1 MTALDCNKCWA
12 ECLDVAVEVALK
24 AGKLVQVAAKQEKN
38 VSTKST
44 PTDLV
49 TEADQQVEDLIISTL
64 RDRFPSHKFI
74 GEEASA
80 AGGKCLLTDCPTW
93 IIDPIDG
100 TCNFVH
106 SFPMV
111 AVSIGF
117 AVNNELEFGVIYHCF
132 DGTLYTAR
140 KGHGAFCNGI
150 RIHVSKEKDVSK
162 ALILTEI
169 GAKRDQDTLNIFS
182 GNIMKFLSAPAHG
195 IRIIGSSTLA
205 LCLIATGSAEAYY
218 QYGLHCWDI
227 AAAAVIIREAGGVV
241 MDTSGGPLDLM
252 SRRVVAA
259 GTNEMAN
266 YIVHQLQPINYER
279 DDIDQGVQK

>member
-1 MTALDCNKCWA
+1 MTSTENKCWG
-12 ECLDVAVEVALK
+12 ECMDIAVQIAHK
-24 AGKLVQVAAKQEKN
+24 AGKVVQEAVKQEKL

-64 RDRFPSHKFI
+64 REKFPSHRFI
-74 GEEASA
+74 GEESSA
-80 AGGKCLLTDCPTW
+80 AGEKCILTDEPTW

-117 AVNNELEFGVIYHCF
+117 AVEKELEFGVIYHCF

-140 KGHGAFCNGI
+140 RGHGAFCNGAPI
-150 RIHVSKEKDVSK
+150 QVSKERDISK

-169 GAKRDQDTLNIFS
+169 GAKRDPATLEIFL
-182 GNIMKFLSAPAHG
+182 GNMQKLLSAPAHG
-195 IRIIGSSTLA
+195 VRIIGSSTLA
-205 LCLIATGSAEAYY
+205 LCHLATGAAEAYY

-227 AAAAVIIREAGGVV
+227 AAAAVIIREAGGCVI
-241 MDTSGGPLDLM
+241 DTSGGPLDLM

-259 GTNEMAN
+259 GSREMAD
-266 YIVHQLQPINYER
+266 YVVRQLQPISYER
-279 DDIDQGVQK
+279 DDHDPSVQS

>member
-1 MTALDCNKCWA
+1 MTSAEDKCWG
-12 ECLDVAVEVALK
+12 ECMDLAIQIAHEAIKVVQEAV
-24 AGKLVQVAAKQEKN
+24 KQEKQ
-38 VSTKST
+38 VSSKST

-49 TEADQQVEDLIISTL
+49 TEADQQVEELIISTL
-64 RDRFPSHKFI
+64 KEKYPSHRFI
-74 GEEASA
+74 GEESSA
-80 AGGKCLLTDCPTW
+80 AGEKCILTDEPTW

-117 AVNNELEFGVIYHCF
+117 AVKKELEFGVIYHCF

-140 KGHGAFCNGI
+140 RGHGAFCNGAP
-150 RIHVSKEKDVSK
+150 IHVSKERDISK

-169 GAKRDQDTLNIFS
+169 GAKRDPATLEIFL
-182 GNIMKFLSAPAHG
+182 GNMKKLLSAPAHG
-195 IRIIGSSTLA
+195 VRIIGSSTLA
-205 LCLIATGSAEAYY
+205 LCHIATGAAEAYY

-227 AAAAVIIREAGGVV
+227 AAAAVIITEAGGCVI
-241 MDTSGGPLDLM
+241 DTSGGPLDLM

-259 GTNEMAN
+259 GSREMAD
-266 YIVHQLQPINYER
+266 YVVQQLQPISYER
-279 DDIDQGVQK
+279 DDHDPDA

>member
-1 MTALDCNKCWA
+1 MTSAEDKCWG
-12 ECLDVAVEVALK
+12 ECMDLAIQIAHKAIKVVQEAV
-24 AGKLVQVAAKQEKN
+24 KQEKQ
-38 VSTKST
+38 VSSKST

-49 TEADQQVEDLIISTL
+49 TEADQQVEELIISTL
-64 RDRFPSHKFI
+64 KEKYPSHRFI
-74 GEEASA
+74 GEESSA
-80 AGGKCLLTDCPTW
+80 AGEKCILTDEPTW

-117 AVNNELEFGVIYHCF
+117 AVKKELEFGVIYHCF

-140 KGHGAFCNGI
+140 RGHGAFCNGAP
-150 RIHVSKEKDVSK
+150 IHVSKERDISK

-169 GAKRDQDTLNIFS
+169 GAKRDPATLEIFL
-182 GNIMKFLSAPAHG
+182 GNMKKLLSAPAHG
-195 IRIIGSSTLA
+195 VRIIGSSTLA
-205 LCLIATGSAEAYY
+205 LCHIATGAAEAYY

-227 AAAAVIIREAGGVV
+227 AAAAVIITEAGGCVI
-241 MDTSGGPLDLM
+241 DTSGGPLDLM

-259 GTNEMAN
+259 GSREMAD
-266 YIVHQLQPINYER
+266 YVVQQLQPISYER
-279 DDIDQGVQK
+279 DDHDPDA

>member
-1 MTALDCNKCWA
+1 MEAESWA
-12 ECLDVAVEVALK
+12 ECMDVAVKTALR
-24 AGKLVQVAAKQEKN
+24 AGQMVRVSVMQEKH
-38 VSTKST
+38 VSSKST

-64 RDRFPSHKFI
+64 REHFPSHRFI
-74 GEEASA
+74 GEESSA
-80 AGGKCLLTDCPTW
+80 AGEKCILTDNPTW

-117 AVNNELEFGVIYHCF
+117 AVKKQLEFGVVYHCL
-132 DGTLYTAR
+132 DGTLYTGR
-140 KGHGAFCNGI
+140 RGHGAFCNGV
-150 RIHVSKEKDVSK
+150 RLHVSKEKDVSK

-169 GAKRDQDTLNIFS
+169 GAKREPHTLDIFL
-182 GNIMKFLSAPAHG
+182 GNMKQLLSAPVHG
-195 IRIIGSSTLA
+195 VRIIGSSTLA
-205 LCLIATGSAEAYY
+205 LCQVATGAAEAYY

-227 AAAAVIIREAGGVV
+227 AAAAIIITEAGGCVI
-241 MDTSGGPLDLM
+241 DTTGGPLDLM

-259 GTNEMAN
+259 GSQEIAD
-266 YIVHQLQPINYER
+266 YIVQRLKPINYGR
-279 DDIDQGVQK
+279 DDDDP

>member
-1 MTALDCNKCWA
+1 MFLIYINNPRITLLAPENTI
-12 ECLDVAVEVALK
+12 VVQSAV
-24 AGKLVQVAAKQEKN
+24 KQEKQ
-38 VSTKST
+38 VSSKST

-49 TEADQQVEDLIISTL
+49 TEADHQVEELIISTL
-64 RDRFPSHKFI
+64 REKYPSHRFI
-74 GEEASA
+74 GEESSA
-80 AGGKCLLTDCPTW
+80 AGVKCELTDDPTW

-117 AVNNELEFGVIYHCF
+117 AVRKELELGVIYHCF

-140 KGHGAFCNGI
+140 KGHGAFCNGV
-150 RIHVSKEKDVSK
+150 RLQVSKEKDVSK

-169 GAKRDQDTLNIFS
+169 GAKRDPATLDIFL
-182 GNIMKFLSAPAHG
+182 GNMKKLLSAPTHG
-195 IRIIGSSTLA
+195 VRIIGSSTLA
-205 LCLIATGSAEAYY
+205 LCHIASGAAEAYY

-227 AAAAVIIREAGGVV
+227 AAAAVIIREAGGYVI
-241 MDTSGGPLDLM
+241 DTTGGPLDLM

-259 GTNEMAN
+259 GTRQIAD
-266 YIVHQLQPINYER
+266 YVVKQLQPINYGR
-279 DDIDQGVQK
+279 DDLT

>member
-1 MTALDCNKCWA
+1 MEDWSH
-12 ECLDVAVEVALK
+12 CLDVAVQIALRV
-24 AGKLVQVAAKQEKN
+24 GQVVQSAVKQEKQ
-38 VSTKST
+38 VSSKST

-49 TEADQQVEDLIISTL
+49 TETDHQVEELIISTL
-64 RDRFPSHKFI
+64 REKYPTHRFI
-74 GEEASA
+74 GEESSA
-80 AGGKCLLTDCPTW
+80 AGVKCELTDDPTW

-117 AVNNELEFGVIYHCF
+117 AVRKELELGVIYHCF

-140 KGHGAFCNGI
+140 KGHGAFCNGV
-150 RIHVSKEKDVSK
+150 RLQVSKEKDVSK

-169 GAKRDQDTLNIFS
+169 GAKRDPATLDIFL
-182 GNIMKFLSAPAHG
+182 GNMKKLLSAPTHG
-195 IRIIGSSTLA
+195 VRIIGSSTLA
-205 LCLIATGSAEAYY
+205 LCHIASGAAEAYY

-227 AAAAVIIREAGGVV
+227 AAAAVIIREAGGHV
-241 MDTSGGPLDLM
+241 MDTTGGPLDLM

-259 GTNEMAN
+259 GTREIADC
-266 YIVHQLQPINYER
+266 VVKQLQPINYGR
-279 DDIDQGVQK
+279 DDTDPDDLA

>member
-1 MTALDCNKCWA
+1 MTNPESMEEGECWA
-12 ECLDVAVEVALK
+12 ECLDVAVRIART
-24 AGKLVQVAAKQEKN
+24 AGQLVQEAVKQEKS
-38 VSTKST
+38 VSSKST

-64 RDRFPSHKFI
+64 RERFPSHRFI
-74 GEEASA
+74 GEESSA
-80 AGGKCLLTDCPTW
+80 AGEKCVLTDNPTW

-117 AVNNELEFGVIYHCF
+117 AVKKELEFGVIYHCF

-140 KGHGAFCNGI
+140 RGHGAFCNGV
-150 RIHVSKEKDVSK
+150 RLQVSKEKDMSK

-169 GAKRDQDTLNIFS
+169 GAKRDPNTLDIFL
-182 GNIMKFLSAPAHG
+182 GNMKKLLSAPVHG
-195 IRIIGSSTLA
+195 VRIIGSSTLA
-205 LCLIATGSAEAYY
+205 LCHIASGAAEAYY

-227 AAAAVIIREAGGVV
+227 AAAAVIIREAGGCVI
-241 MDTSGGPLDLM
+241 DTTGGPLDLM

-259 GTNEMAN
+259 GSQEIAD
-266 YIVHQLQPINYER
+266 YVVQQLQPISYGR
-279 DDIDQGVQK
+279 DDHDP

>member
-1 MTALDCNKCWA
+1 MSSGQETDGDCWA
-12 ECLDVAVEVALK
+12 ECLDVAVQTALR
-24 AGKLVQVAAKQEKN
+24 AAQMVREAVNQEKQ
-38 VSTKST
+38 VSSKST

-49 TEADQQVEDLIISTL
+49 TEADHQVEELIISTL
-64 RDRFPSHKFI
+64 REKFPSHRFI
-74 GEEASA
+74 GEESSA
-80 AGGKCLLTDCPTW
+80 AGEKCVLTDSPTW

-117 AVNNELEFGVIYHCF
+117 AVNKQLEFGVICHCF

-140 KGHGAFCNGI
+140 RGHGAFCNGE
-150 RIHVSKEKDVSK
+150 RLKVSKEKDVSK

-169 GAKRDQDTLNIFS
+169 GAKRDPGTLEIFL
-182 GNIMKFLSAPAHG
+182 GNMKKLLSAPVHG
-195 IRIIGSSTLA
+195 VRIIGSSTLA
-205 LCLIATGSAEAYY
+205 LCQVARGAAEAYY

-227 AAAAVIIREAGGVV
+227 AAAAIIITEAGGCVI
-241 MDTSGGPLDLM
+241 DTTGGPLDIM

-259 GTNEMAN
+259 GSRKIAD
-266 YIVHQLQPINYER
+266 YIVQQLQPISYGR
-279 DDIDQGVQK
+279 DDDDC